1 MKKIFMIAAAALMAL
16 PLFAKVPGCVTVT
29 RDRLLSGEKLMAEEF
44 PRCSKK
50 GNSLVFSAGVESFGK
65 LTIGMGFESYRARW
79 IVIDGKGVSLYTR
92 EKENTLVES
101 FEHGVTV
108 KDFIVISIRQR
119 VDGKSDFILQS
130 GGSSFRQVLSTTTD
144 MNGCPQVICDGT
156 VLSDVRLSCGNA
168 DLDKDIWLFGD
179 SYFGINSARWPGY
192 LKDAGYVDGYYI
204 NGLAGQNSKG
214 ALDDLKRAL
223 ALATPKFLVWCLGMN
238 DPDERWLTCFEEVK
252 SICRDK
258 GICLVLSTVPSVPT
272 RSKELINKTVRESG
286 LRYVDFSKAVGAT
299 PDGTWY
305 EGCLHTDGVHPTPLG
320 ARYLAMRF
328 LADFPEITLTA
339 YSEGTL

>member
-1 MKKIFMIAAAALMAL
+1 MKKILLIAVAVLMAL
-16 PLFAKVPGCVTVT
+16 PLCAKVPGCVTVSS
-29 RDRLLSGEKLMAEEF
+29 DKLLSGEKLMAEDF

-50 GNSLVFSAGVESFGK
+50 NNSLVFSAGVESFGK

-79 IVIDGKGVSLYTR
+79 IVIDGKDVSLYSR
-92 EKENTLVES
+92 EKENTLVET

-108 KDFIVISIRQR
+108 KDFIIITWRQLS
-119 VDGKSDFILQS
+119 DGKSDFILQTE
-130 GGSSFRQVLSTTTD
+130 GGFFRHILSTTTD
-144 MNGCPQVICDGT
+144 MNGCPQVISDGT
-156 VLSDVRLSCGNA
+156 VLSDVGFSCGNA

-223 ALATPKFLVWCLGMN
+223 KLATPKFLVWCLGMN
-238 DPDERWLTCFEEVK
+238 DPDERWLTCYEEVRD
-252 SICRDK
+252 ICKDK
-258 GICLVLSTVPSVPT
+258 DICLVLATVPSVPS

-305 EGCLHTDGVHPTPLG
+305 EGCLYTDGVHPTALG

-328 LADFPEITLTA
+328 LADFPEITLTE
-339 YSEGTL
+339 YTSQ